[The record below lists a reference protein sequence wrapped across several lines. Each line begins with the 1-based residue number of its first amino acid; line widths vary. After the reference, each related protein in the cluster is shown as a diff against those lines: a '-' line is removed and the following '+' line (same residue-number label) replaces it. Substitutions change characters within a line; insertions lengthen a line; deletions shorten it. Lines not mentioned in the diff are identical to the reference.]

1 MEFDFFL
8 SILFLIFFVFMCM
21 AMSNT
26 GLVLFLLFFFFFFFL
41 YFPVWFVS
49 QCYFNLI
56 RIVERPSLLLV
67 LRNDLCNIKVIYLL
81 KVE

>member
-1 MEFDFFL
+1 
-8 SILFLIFFVFMCM
+8 MCM

-41 YFPVWFVS
+41 YFPLWFVS

-56 RIVERPSLLLV
+56 RIVEHPSLFSV
-67 LRNDLCNIKVIYLL
+67 LWNDLHNIKVIYLL
-81 KVE
+81 KLSRNNIQ